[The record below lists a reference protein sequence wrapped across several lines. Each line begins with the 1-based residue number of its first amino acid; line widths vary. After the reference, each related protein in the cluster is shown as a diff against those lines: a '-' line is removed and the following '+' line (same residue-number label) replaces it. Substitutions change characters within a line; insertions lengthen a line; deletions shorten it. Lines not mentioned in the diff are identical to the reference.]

1 MIDSTP
7 DPLDA
12 DLERWQQH
20 DVVQIRQT
28 CGLGECRQEPR
39 TNDAVMN
46 HPAFYSFVFVANRPD
61 TDPTVGALE
70 ATPRRR
76 PGFRRRSRREM
87 LLPARSRLG
96 LISR

>member
-46 HPAFYSFVFVANRPD
+46 HRAFYSFVLTSQTTPD
-61 TDPTVGALE
+61 TVSDGWGFGGYAQTKTRIPTAIAPRNAFAREV
-70 ATPRRR
+70 AT
-76 PGFRRRSRREM
+76 GSN
-87 LLPARSRLG
+87 
-96 LISR
+96 